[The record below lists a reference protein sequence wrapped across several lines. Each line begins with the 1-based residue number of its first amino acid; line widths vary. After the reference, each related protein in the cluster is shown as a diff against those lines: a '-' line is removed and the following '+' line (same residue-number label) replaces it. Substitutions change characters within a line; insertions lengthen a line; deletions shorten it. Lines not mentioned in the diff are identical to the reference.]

1 MFTPL
6 FLEQPVKLFFYW
18 LMVQIVITILWWF
31 TRSRQSFNAFWI
43 SITSIVLLESLS
55 ILVVTPRE
63 QIQRLCSELVNL
75 IQDQDS
81 EGFVEHIDHSFEAS
95 GYDRDR
101 FVDRVKPAI
110 ERILLSDI
118 QLKRLEVQLPEE
130 NKGVAE
136 FDVDCVVQTAEMPYR
151 PILSRWRLTLIRRE
165 DQWKVVHIK
174 ALPRPLSPIRSL
186 RQCLK

>member
-1 MFTPL
+1 MNTQIL
-6 FLEQPVKLFFYW
+6 FEQPVKLFLYW
-18 LMVQIVITILWWF
+18 IIVQIVIAITWWI
-31 TRSRQSFNAFWI
+31 TRSRKSLNAFWI
-43 SITSIVLLESLS
+43 SMASIVLLESLS

-63 QIQRLCSELVNL
+63 QIQQLCSELVNL
-75 IQDQDS
+75 IQVQDS
-81 EGFVEHIDHSFEAS
+81 DCFVDHIDHSFEAS

-110 ERILLSDI
+110 ERIQLSDI

-136 FDVDCVVQTAEMPYR
+136 FDVDCVIQTAEMPYR
-151 PILSRWRLTLIRRE
+151 PILSRWRLTLIRKN
-165 DQWKVVHIK
+165 DQWKIVHIK

>member
-1 MFTPL
+1 MLTPL

-18 LMVQIVITILWWF
+18 LIVQIVIATFWWSS
-31 TRSRQSFNAFWI
+31 RSRASLNAFWI
-43 SITSIVLLESLS
+43 SITSIVLLEILS
-55 ILVVTPRE
+55 FLVVTPRE
-63 QIQRLCSELVNL
+63 QIQRLCVDLVNL
-75 IQDQDS
+75 IQQKDS
-81 EGFVEHIDHSFEAS
+81 DGFTDYIDDSFEAS

-110 ERILLSDI
+110 ERYSLNDI
-118 QLKRLEVQLPEE
+118 RLQRLEVQLPEE

-136 FDVDCVVQTAEMPYR
+136 FDVDCVIQTAEMPYR
-151 PILSRWRLTLIRRE
+151 PILSRWRLTLIRKN
-165 DQWKVVHIK
+165 DQWKIVHIK